1 MVRTWLSELRKYV
14 VYSGAALF
22 AAAGVSQAQEAL
34 APLPQAPSSAGDLQA
49 QVAAQQKEID
59 ELKNMIRAGQVK
71 PASAEAADPAK
82 PVDEAEVK
90 KILDSYL
97 KEKDEKKKKE
107 DKEKADLANEEGYK
121 VGTDLKINT
130 SWNPLGGVT
139 FETPNKDFT
148 AHIGYR
154 FQLDDVFWTQNDN
167 IRRPAPAG
175 IGDLQDGAFFR
186 RNRPSFDGTA
196 WEVVEWTC
204 ELALEQVQ
212 DSVPNFDEM
221 WVGVTKLPFIGS
233 VRIGHLKTPQ
243 GLEGDTS
250 SSSKAMTFLERAAY
264 TDAFYENFSTGL
276 WTSNNFFDQRMTYEA
291 EIYRQDN
298 PRTNSAADFGDGAF
312 GYTGRMT
319 FLPIY
324 ECEGRQ
330 LLHLGVSGTYRDNE
344 PSDTPPGPNVVGGR
358 ASEFRARPEMRDAIG
373 DFGTTL
379 AGTTTVLPGDTR
391 RLVDTGVFNS
401 DSTAILGTELLYI
414 LGPFSVQA
422 EYAWTRANSSF
433 TRLANGN
440 NGKSLGDPVFDGG
453 YVSVSYFLTG
463 ENRTYDKR
471 LGRLGS
477 TYIASPYTPFFGVRG
492 EDGQTHWGTG
502 AWEIAARYSHL
513 DLNSRGI
520 NGGIEDGLTL
530 GVNWYLNTNLKIQ
543 FDYLHNNRFDLPP
556 GTIPGNVDGLGIRT
570 QFFF

>member
-1 MVRTWLSELRKYV
+1 MVRTWFSKWRKYV

-22 AAAGVSQAQEAL
+22 AAAGVSQAQEPL
-34 APLPQAPSSAGDLQA
+34 APLQSAPIAADDLKA
-49 QVAAQQKEID
+49 RVEAQQKEID
-59 ELKNMIRAGQVK
+59 ELKNMIRAGQIK

-130 SWNPLGGVT
+130 HWNPVGGVT

-167 IRRPAPAG
+167 IRRPSPAG
-175 IGDLQDGAFFR
+175 IGDLEDGTFFR

-212 DSVPNFDEM
+212 DSVPNFDEC
-221 WVGVTKLPFIGS
+221 WVGVTKIPVIGT
-233 VRIGHLKTPQ
+233 VRIGHVKTPQ

-264 TDAFYENFSTGL
+264 TDAFYENFTTGV
-276 WTSNNFFDQRMTYEA
+276 WASNNYLDQRVTWEA
-291 EIYRQDN
+291 EAYRQDN
-298 PRTNSAADFGDGAF
+298 PRTNSAADFGDGAY
-312 GYTGRMT
+312 GYTARLT
-319 FLPIY
+319 ALPLY

-330 LLHLGVSGTYRDNE
+330 LLHLGVSGTFRDNE
-344 PSDTPPGPNVVGGR
+344 PSDTPPVAGAVGGR
-358 ASEFRARPEMRDAIG
+358 VSEFRARPEMRDAIG
-373 DFGTTL
+373 DFGGTL
-379 AGTTTVLPGDTR
+379 AGTTTVLPGDTK

-401 DSTAILGTELLYI
+401 DSTTVIGTELLYI
-414 LGPFSVQA
+414 LGPFSVQG
-422 EYAWTRANSSF
+422 EYAWTQANDSF
-433 TRLANGN
+433 VRLANGN
-440 NGKSLGDPVFDGG
+440 NGKSLGAPVFNGG
-453 YVSVSYFLTG
+453 YVSLSYFLTG

-477 TYIASPYTPFFGVRG
+477 TYIASPFTPFFAVRG
-492 EDGQTHWGTG
+492 EDGQTHYGLG
-502 AWEIAARYSHL
+502 AWEIAARYSRL
-513 DLNSRGI
+513 DLN
-520 NGGIEDGLTL
+520 NGGIRGGKEDGLTL
-530 GVNWYLNTNLKIQ
+530 GLNWYLNTNLKIQ
-543 FDYLHNNRFDLPP
+543 FDYLHNNRYDL
-556 GTIPGNVDGLGIRT
+556 GTGVIPGNVDGLGIRT